1 MVWGREVENFEGGS
15 TRPGPQRSRCFYRPR
30 RSRLGARRP
39 RGPGAVPSGTAAACG
54 AGLRPT
60 LWLSSPLEP
69 ARYPGRVGEDGCG
82 ALSPPAACNSDD
94 GPQLGRAPTTTT
106 RTGFCSSWCSRGT
119 SSRRP
124 CGGSSEQSPR
134 WQPQAP
140 RVPPDR
146 GPAAADR
153 TLSPFNPPALCTDAG
168 PLEEE
173 KEAAARSLRRP
184 TYPNLELKPPLPF
197 LGATA

>member
-1 MVWGREVENFEGGS
+1 MAPGGGASGQGPVPSAAAASTGRVGRGWGRGVPGGLAL
-15 TRPGPQRSRCFYRPR
+15 C
-30 RSRLGARRP
+30 P
-39 RGPGAVPSGTAAACG
+39 RGPRPRARPAAPYFVAELAAGASA
-54 AGLRPT
+54 L
-60 LWLSSPLEP
+60 
-69 ARYPGRVGEDGCG
+69 PGRVGEDGCG

-134 WQPQAP
+134 WLPQAP

-153 TLSPFNPPALCTDAG
+153 TLSPFDPPALCTDAG

-173 KEAAARSLRRP
+173 KEAAARTLRRP
-184 TYPNLELKPPLPF
+184 AYPNLELKPPLPF